1 MIRLKKKKKPL
12 LGKVVAG
19 LFLIIGLWLII
30 VFAFPFFEGW
40 VYLKFFLICAL
51 GFAFLG
57 ITYLLRT

>member
-1 MIRLKKKKKPL
+1 MIQPKKKKKSL
-12 LGKVVAG
+12 LGKVVAA
-19 LFLIIGLWLII
+19 LFLLIGLWLII

-40 VYLKFFLICAL
+40 IYFKFFLICAM

>member
-1 MIRLKKKKKPL
+1 VIRLKKKKKSL

-19 LFLIIGLWLII
+19 IFLITALWLVV

-51 GFAFLG
+51 GFVFLG